1 MSKKERVIIE
11 EHEIKKFV
19 ESIGYDDLKVLRKEA
34 VRKLS
39 NVRRKGR
46 VFFTIYLQKEY
57 VENFERARD
66 WAFEK
71 GMIGRRTRWAFTK
84 FAITNVIDMI
94 LKEMEKERINR
105 ENEEI
110 ACRNA
115 STNPFDLPGVR

>member
-1 MSKKERVIIE
+1 M
-11 EHEIKKFV
+11 KKFV
-19 ESIGYDDLKVLRKEA
+19 DSIGYEDLKTLRKEA

-71 GMIGRRTRWAFTK
+71 GMIGKRTRWAFAK
-84 FAITNVIDMI
+84 FSITNVIDMI
-94 LKEMEKERINR
+94 LKEMEKERIIR
-105 ENEEI
+105 ENEEL
-110 ACRNA
+110 ARRAAN
-115 STNPFDLPGVR
+115 TDPFALPGVR

>member
-1 MSKKERVIIE
+1 M
-11 EHEIKKFV
+11 KKFV
-19 ESIGYDDLKVLRKEA
+19 DSIGYEDLKTLRKEA

-71 GMIGRRTRWAFTK
+71 GMINKRTRWAFAK
-84 FAITNVIDMI
+84 FSITNVIDMI
-94 LKEMEKERINR
+94 LKEMEKERIIR
-105 ENEEI
+105 ENEEL
-110 ACRNA
+110 ARRNA
-115 STNPFDLPGVR
+115 SMSPFDLPGVRSG

>member
-1 MSKKERVIIE
+1 MNRQERIIID

-19 ESIGYDDLKVLRKEA
+19 DSVGYEDLKTLRKEA

-39 NVRRKGR
+39 NVRRRDR

-71 GMIGRRTRWAFTK
+71 GMINKRTRWAFTK
-84 FAITNVIDMI
+84 FSITNVIDMI

-105 ENEEI
+105 ENEEM
-110 ACRNA
+110 ARRAAN
-115 STNPFDLPGVR
+115 TDPFALPGVR